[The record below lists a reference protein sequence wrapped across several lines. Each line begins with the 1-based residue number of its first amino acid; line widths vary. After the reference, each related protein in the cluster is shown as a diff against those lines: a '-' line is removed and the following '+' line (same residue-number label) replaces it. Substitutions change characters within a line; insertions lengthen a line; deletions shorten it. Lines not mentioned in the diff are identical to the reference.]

1 MEVKN
6 TNLNFEGR
14 LYGHLGKH
22 KTKPIELCEYGDE
35 QVIKHINKL
44 AKKGLDTF
52 EAKIS
57 NTSKSSIQITTD
69 QTPELTLLEKLFIYL
84 NPSLKKALKMKKN
97 GSINKFTYDINEFE
111 YQALKDNA
119 LDDGILYKNVLIFE
133 NNLRKKITDH
143 QELDYLEDI
152 IY

>member
-1 MEVKN
+1 M
-6 TNLNFEGR
+6 
-14 LYGHLGKH
+14 
-22 KTKPIELCEYGDE
+22 
-35 QVIKHINKL
+35 
-44 AKKGLDTF
+44 
-52 EAKIS
+52 
-57 NTSKSSIQITTD
+57 
-69 QTPELTLLEKLFIYL
+69 TLLERLLISL
-84 NPSLKKALKMKKN
+84 NKPLKKALKMKKN